1 MQVSLIQVVISRF
14 ADRLQ
19 RIWDKVYSP
28 SQGELSELSKMSEL
42 ELRDLG
48 IGRSE
53 IPGFRERQCQ
63 HGNHA
68 DTGLLRQSAPLIIPD
83 YPTTNK

>member
-1 MQVSLIQVVISRF
+1 MPVFFIISIKDHF
-14 ADRLQ
+14 ADFWQ

-28 SQGELSELSKMSEL
+28 SQGELSRMSEL

-53 IPGFRERQCQ
+53 IPRFQTRQPQ
-63 HGNHA
+63 HYNRA
-68 DTGLLRQSAPLIIPD
+68 DTALLRKNAPLIIPD
-83 YPTTNK
+83 DPATNK